1 MKTITE
7 IKEIKAEIKALKS
20 KGRVIGFV
28 PTMGYLHEG
37 HLSLV
42 RESVKTTDCTVV
54 SIFIN
59 PTQFGPKED
68 FKEYPRDLKRDSEIL
83 EEEGV
88 DYLFVPETNQMYPK
102 NYKTYV
108 SVHDL
113 EDKLCGC
120 SRPEHFRGVCTIV
133 LKLFNIVNPD
143 ISFFGQKDAQQAI
156 ILKRMVRDL
165 DLDVKI
171 QVLPIVR
178 EKDGLAI
185 SSRNFYLSPE
195 QRQAALILSK
205 SLRDAQKMIDNGER
219 ESERIVKR
227 MRDMINSEHHV
238 KIDYIEIVGPES
250 LEPLSRIENGA
261 FIALA
266 VFIDNVRFI
275 DNIFVQIK
283 E

>member
-7 IKEIKAEIKALKS
+7 IKEIKAKIKALKS
-20 KGRVIGFV
+20 QGETIGFV

-42 RESVKTTDCTVV
+42 RESVKTTDRTVV

-59 PTQFGPKED
+59 PIQFGPKED

-113 EDKLCGC
+113 EDKLCGL
-120 SRPEHFRGVCTIV
+120 SRLEHFRGVCTVV

-143 ISFFGQKDAQQAI
+143 IFFFGQKDAQQAI

-171 QVLPIVR
+171 QVLPILR
-178 EKDGLAI
+178 EKDGLAL
-185 SSRNFYLSPE
+185 SSRNVYLSPE

-205 SLRDAQKMIDNGER
+205 SLREAQKMIDNGER
-219 ESERIVKR
+219 ESDRIVKR

-261 FIALA
+261 LIALA
-266 VFIDNVRFI
+266 VFIDNVRLI